1 MALNK
6 EIWLST
12 IVENF
17 YPDDSFAAKSIDD
30 SPFVSNKTVHI
41 PNAGKP
47 SSVVINRKKK
57 PAEINERE
65 DKELT
70 YDIDELTTSA
80 TACLP
85 TTASSCRRQQP
96 RTCSIS
102 GQAP

>member
-47 SSVVINRKKK
+47 SSVVINRKKSL
-57 PAEINERE
+57 PRS
-65 DKELT
+65 
-70 YDIDELTTSA
+70 TSVR
-80 TACLP
+80 TRNSP
-85 TTASSCRRQQP
+85 TTLMS
-96 RTCSIS
+96 
-102 GQAP
+102 